1 VTINGKTYWLAGEK
15 EAEVFKFN
23 PKEYLVAQFGSSSL
37 PLQTPPPRIMVL
49 GHRGAGTST

>member
-1 VTINGKTYWLAGEK
+1 MTINGKTYWLAGEK